1 MTESVQSNDP
11 EVQKR
16 RSTRIAQSVPIT
28 VTGVDALG
36 QTFKERT
43 STVSVN
49 CHGCKYQSRHYVPK
63 NSTVTFEIPRPQD
76 DQPPRIVEGRVA
88 WVQRPRS
95 VKELFQIG
103 VEFVVPGNVWG
114 IAFPPADW
122 FPVPNEEISE
132 IPAPTAIQEQT
143 AALEPSAEAPT
154 EEAERSGHVPAT
166 TLREEPAIA
175 APARAATPTPA
186 PPAESRVRVLPTP
199 AQAQETMSMARQM
212 ARLLSEAKQHL
223 QRTMQSGAAEAVAQ
237 EVRTAREQI
246 EMQLRGTVSDAV
258 EASVSKTAEQTVQN
272 AVQQSLQQLV
282 EQATQQVV
290 QNALAAFEKA
300 RQAASPSAQELDTK
314 VRAAVERVVETSAAK
329 MAEQTI
335 QQSVQQTVEHAVKQ
349 SVQKAVQQATANLS
363 LAPSAASETRPG
375 EDTLRELEETARARL
390 VAWRQEVEEVASEVQ
405 ARSIERLNAG
415 SEAATSQWRERF
427 EQALQG
433 ASAQMGEQLNQISQA
448 ATARAAQELSARGA
462 SLQNLLNEAAA
473 QAQKN
478 MDLLCS
484 NLETERTKTELVLGK
499 ADEVARR
506 AEDTSVQLEAMSQ
519 ATFDEARRQLEALLA
534 SQTEQ
539 MNRRAEDVIR
549 EKSAGLEKP
558 AREVADGAL
567 RRLAE
572 QVQEQL
578 QPHIARAEQ
587 VSQQLAAADVQA
599 EDSLRKLRERMHEIS
614 EQALAA
620 SLERM
625 RQQTAEFPAE
635 FEQSCRTALARVQEE
650 LEAKSTDATHSTF
663 EAMYKSAEWYQKKA
677 QTSMQAALE
686 KVLEQSTGTMR
697 ERAGELSRLFASELD
712 HYSRSY
718 VDQAKETLQEDAK
731 EVKEQTRA
739 QLEETAKT
747 ATASLSDEFQ
757 RIMGQSLGRFEQA
770 TKTSTAH
777 AQDVMKEGAD
787 KAMGDFDSHLEERMV
802 QGATLAR
809 KHLES
814 QLKPLIDAF
823 YTKRTDEQNEWL
835 EQMKGV
841 VEQSIEQYKERLEN
855 TSNSWLLASAT
866 TLGQHSKG
874 VLETLSK
881 AAEER
886 LRDTCGDVFA
896 DLGDKLRARLLGLSS
911 DVSTEKKTPE
921 KK

>member
-63 NSTVTFEIPRPQD
+63 NSMVTFEIPLPQD

-122 FPVPNEEISE
+122 FPLPNEEMPE
-132 IPAPTAIQEQT
+132 IPAPTAIEAT
-143 AALEPSAEAPT
+143 PAALESAAKIQIEEPETIPAAALSSEVASVAPPRASAPSA
-154 EEAERSGHVPAT
+154 
-166 TLREEPAIA
+166 
-175 APARAATPTPA
+175 A
-186 PPAESRVRVLPTP
+186 PPAESKVRVLPTP

-212 ARLLSEAKQHL
+212 ARLLAEAKQHL
-223 QRTMQSGAAEAVAQ
+223 HRTMQSGAAEAVAQ

-246 EMQLRGTVSDAV
+246 EIQLRGTVTDAV
-258 EASVSKTAEQTVQN
+258 EASVAKTAEQTVQN
-272 AVQQSLQQLV
+272 AVQNSLQQLV

-300 RQAASPSAQELDTK
+300 RLAASPSAQQLDTQ

-329 MAEQTI
+329 LAEQTI
-335 QQSVQQTVEHAVKQ
+335 HQSVQQTVEHAVKQ
-349 SVQKAVQQATANLS
+349 SVQQAVQKATANLP
-363 LAPSAASETRPG
+363 LAQGRAVEHRPG
-375 EDTLRELEETARARL
+375 DESLRELEETARARL
-390 VAWRQEVEEVASEVQ
+390 VSWRQEVEEVAGEIQ
-405 ARSIERLNAG
+405 AKSLEQLHAG
-415 SEAATSQWRERF
+415 SEAATEQWRERF

-448 ATARAAQELSARGA
+448 ASARAEQELSARGA

-473 QAQKN
+473 EAQKN
-478 MDLLCS
+478 LDSLGS
-484 NLETERTKTELVLGK
+484 TLETERAKAELALGR
-499 ADEVARR
+499 ADEATRR
-506 AEDTSVQLEAMSQ
+506 AEETSVQLEAMSQ
-519 ATFDEARRQLEALLA
+519 ATFDDARRQLDTLLT
-534 SQTEQ
+534 SQTEEL
-539 MNRRAEDVIR
+539 NRRAEEVIR
-549 EKSAGLEKP
+549 EKAAGIEKP
-558 AREVADGAL
+558 AQEITGGAL

-578 QPHIARAEQ
+578 APQFVRAEQ
-587 VSQQLAAADVQA
+587 LNQQLAAVDHHADEA
-599 EDSLRKLRERMHEIS
+599 LRRLRERMHEIS

-625 RQQTAEFPAE
+625 KAQTAEFPAE

-650 LEAKSTDATHSTF
+650 LDAKSTDATHTTF

-677 QTSMQAALE
+677 QTSMQSALE
-686 KVLEQSTGTMR
+686 RVMEQSTGTMR

-718 VDQAKETLQEDAK
+718 AEQSKETLQEDAK
-731 EVKEQTRA
+731 EIREQTRV

-747 ATASLSDEFQ
+747 ATAGLSDEFQ
-757 RIMGQSLGRFEQA
+757 RIMGESLGRFEEA
-770 TKTSTAH
+770 TKASTTH
-777 AQDVMKEGAD
+777 AQEVMNEGAE

-802 QGATLAR
+802 QGATTAR
-809 KHLES
+809 KHLEA
-814 QLKPLIDAF
+814 QLKPMIDAF
-823 YTKRTDEQNEWL
+823 HSKRADEQNEWL
-835 EQMKGV
+835 EQMKTA
-841 VEQSIEQYKERLEN
+841 VEKSIEQYKERLEN

-866 TLGQHSKG
+866 SLGQHSKG
-874 VLETLSK
+874 VLDALSK
-881 AAEER
+881 AAEDR

-896 DLGDKLRARLLGLSS
+896 DLGDKLRARLLGLST
-911 DVSTEKKTPE
+911 DVATEKKPPT

>member
-28 VTGVDALG
+28 VSGVDALG

-76 DQPPRIVEGRVA
+76 DQPPRFVEGRVA

-95 VKELFQIG
+95 VRELFQIG
-103 VEFVVPGNVWG
+103 VEFVIPGNVWG

-122 FPVPNEEISE
+122 FPLPNEEMPE
-132 IPAPTAIQEQT
+132 IPAPA
-143 AALEPSAEAPT
+143 
-154 EEAERSGHVPAT
+154 VV
-166 TLREEPAIA
+166 
-175 APARAATPTPA
+175 PA
-186 PPAESRVRVLPTP
+186 PPTGLDAVVKVLKDEPRAAETAPVETDSEETAPAAPLASAPAPAAESKVRVLPTP

-212 ARLLSEAKQHL
+212 ARLLAEAKQHL

-246 EMQLRGTVSDAV
+246 EMQLRGTVTDAV
-258 EASVSKTAEQTVQN
+258 ESSVARTTEQTVQQT
-272 AVQQSLQQLV
+272 VQKSLQPLV

-300 RQAASPSAQELDTK
+300 RLAASPSAQELDSQ

-329 MAEQTI
+329 LAEQTI
-335 QQSVQQTVEHAVKQ
+335 QQSVHQTVEHAVKQ
-349 SVQKAVQQATANLS
+349 SVQKATANLT
-363 LAPSAASETRPG
+363 LAQAPATEQRPG
-375 EDTLRELEETARARL
+375 EDSLRELEETARARL
-390 VAWRQEVEEVASEVQ
+390 VSWRQEVEEVASEIQ
-405 ARSIERLNAG
+405 AKSIEKLNAG
-415 SEAATSQWRERF
+415 SDTATQQWREQF

-448 ATARAAQELSARGA
+448 ASARVEQELSAHGT
-462 SLQNLLNEAAA
+462 SLQNLLSEAASE
-473 QAQKN
+473 AQKN
-478 MDLLCS
+478 LDSLTS
-484 NLETERTKTELVLGK
+484 NLQTERVKAELALSR
-499 ADEVARR
+499 ADEATKR
-506 AEDTSVQLEAMSQ
+506 AEDTSVQLEAISQ
-519 ATFDEARRQLEALLA
+519 ATFDEARRQLDTLLV
-534 SQTEQ
+534 SQNEQ
-539 MNRRAEDVIR
+539 LKHRADEVIR
-549 EKSAGLEKP
+549 EKTAAIEKP
-558 AREVADGAL
+558 AEEITGAAL
-567 RRLAE
+567 QRFAE
-572 QVQEQL
+572 KVHEQL
-578 QPHIARAEQ
+578 APQFARAEQ
-587 VSQQLAAADVQA
+587 LNQVLTAVDKQADDAV
-599 EDSLRKLRERMHEIS
+599 RRLREKMHEIS

-625 RQQTAEFPAE
+625 KAQTAEFPAE
-635 FEQSCRTALARVQEE
+635 FEQSCRNALVRVQEE
-650 LEAKSTDATHSTF
+650 LDAKATDATHSTF
-663 EAMYKSAEWYQKKA
+663 EQMYKSAEWYQKKA
-677 QTSMQAALE
+677 QTTMQSTLE

-718 VDQAKETLQEDAK
+718 VEQAKETLQEDAK
-731 EVKEQTRA
+731 EVREKTRT

-747 ATASLSDEFQ
+747 AAASLSDEFQ
-757 RIMGQSLGRFEQA
+757 RIMNESLGRFEEA
-770 TKTSTAH
+770 TKTSNQH

-787 KAMGDFDSHLEERMV
+787 KAMSDFDSHIEERMV

-809 KHLES
+809 KHLET
-814 QLKPLIDAF
+814 QLQPLIDTF
-823 YTKRTDEQNEWL
+823 SSKRTEEQSEWL

-841 VEQSIEQYKERLEN
+841 VEKSIEQYRERLEN

-866 TLGQHSKG
+866 SLGQHSKG
-874 VLETLSK
+874 VLDALSK
-881 AAEER
+881 AAEDR

-896 DLGDKLRARLLGLSS
+896 DLGDKLRARLMGLSS
-911 DVSTEKKTPE
+911 DVATEKKDPP

>member
-63 NSTVTFEIPRPQD
+63 NSMVTFEIPRPQD

-122 FPVPNEEISE
+122 FPLPNEEMPE
-132 IPAPTAIQEQT
+132 IPAPAAIEASP
-143 AALEPSAEAPT
+143 AALESAAKILTEAPEDAEAGPAAVPP
-154 EEAERSGHVPAT
+154 AETMA
-166 TLREEPAIA
+166 A
-175 APARAATPTPA
+175 APPRAATPA
-186 PPAESRVRVLPTP
+186 PPAESKVRVLPTP
-199 AQAQETMSMARQM
+199 SQAQETMSMARQM
-212 ARLLSEAKQHL
+212 ARLLAEAKQHL
-223 QRTMQSGAAEAVAQ
+223 HRTMQSGAAEAVAQ
-237 EVRTAREQI
+237 EVRAAREQI
-246 EMQLRGTVSDAV
+246 EMQLRGTVTDAV
-258 EASVSKTAEQTVQN
+258 EASISKTAEQSAQSAVQN
-272 AVQQSLQQLV
+272 SLKQLV
-282 EQATQQVV
+282 EQATQQVA

-300 RQAASPSAQELDTK
+300 RLAASPSAQELDTQ

-329 MAEQTI
+329 LAEQTI
-335 QQSVQQTVEHAVKQ
+335 QQSVKQTVEHAVKQ
-349 SVQKAVQQATANLS
+349 SVEQAVQKATKNLPLGQAPVVVN
-363 LAPSAASETRPG
+363 RPG
-375 EDTLRELEETARARL
+375 EESLRELEETARARL
-390 VAWRQEVEEVASEVQ
+390 VSWRQEVEEVAGEIQ
-405 ARSIERLNAG
+405 AKSLEQLHAG
-415 SEAATSQWRERF
+415 SETATKEWREKF

-448 ATARAAQELSARGA
+448 ASARAEKELEARGV
-462 SLQNLLNEAAA
+462 SLQSLLNEAAA
-473 QAQKN
+473 EAQRN
-478 MDLLCS
+478 LDSLS
-484 NLETERTKTELVLGK
+484 STLETERTKAELALGR
-499 ADEVARR
+499 ADEATRR
-506 AEDTSVQLEAMSQ
+506 AEETSVQLEAMSQ
-519 ATFDEARRQLEALLA
+519 ATFDEARRQLDALLA
-534 SQTEQ
+534 SQSEEL
-539 MNRRAEDVIR
+539 NRRADEVIL
-549 EKSAGLEKP
+549 EKAAGMEKP
-558 AREVADGAL
+558 AEEIAGGAL
-567 RRLAE
+567 KRLAE
-572 QVQEQL
+572 QVHEQL
-578 QPHIARAEQ
+578 APQFARAEQ
-587 VSQQLAAADVQA
+587 LNQQLAAVDQHADDA
-599 EDSLRKLRERMHEIS
+599 LRKLRERMHEIS
-614 EQALAA
+614 EQALSA

-625 RQQTAEFPAE
+625 KTQTAEFPAE

-650 LEAKSTDATHSTF
+650 LDAKATDATHTTF

-677 QTSMQAALE
+677 QTSMQSALE

-697 ERAGELSRLFASELD
+697 DRAGELSRMFASELD

-718 VDQAKETLQEDAK
+718 VEQAKETLHEDAK
-731 EVKEQTRA
+731 EVREQTRA
-739 QLEETAKT
+739 QLEQTAKT
-747 ATASLSDEFQ
+747 AAASLSDEFQ
-757 RIMGQSLGRFEQA
+757 RIMGESLGRFEEA
-770 TKTSTAH
+770 TKASAGQ
-777 AQDVMKEGAD
+777 AQVVMKEGAE

-802 QGATLAR
+802 QGATMAR
-809 KHLES
+809 KHLEM
-814 QLKPLIDAF
+814 QLKPLIDTF
-823 YTKRTDEQNEWL
+823 YTKRADEQNEWL
-835 EQMKGV
+835 EQMKV
-841 VEQSIEQYKERLEN
+841 AVEKSIEQYKERLEN

-866 TLGQHSKG
+866 SLGQHSKG

-911 DVSTEKKTPE
+911 DVSAEKKPPE